1 MFLASVLISGR
12 EWLLPSAV
20 LALVALAVLAWSYR
34 RASGQGPLRAAC
46 FALKLLGFLA
56 LAACLLEPLWTTQRA
71 RPGANLVALVAD
83 NSQGLQIRDAG
94 ETRTRGEQL
103 RTLLTDATA
112 TWQPALDE
120 NFQVRRYSFDARLQ
134 SVRDFAELGFDGRST
149 ALRAALRTV
158 KERFANRP
166 LAAVVLF
173 TDGNA
178 TDLGDDALDLS
189 GLPPIYPVVIGRE
202 GAIRD
207 VSLHNVTVTQ
217 TAFEDAPVTVQADV
231 VSHGYAGTPLLAR
244 LLDAA
249 GRTVQEQTQRAAKD
263 GQPTVFRFN
272 FRPEQAGI
280 SFHRVTVFPK
290 DAPAAGTRTGVG
302 AGADAEA
309 TLANNRRDIVVDRGR
324 GPYRVLYV
332 AGRPNW
338 EFKFLNRAVAED
350 EQVQLVALLRI
361 AKREAKF
368 DFKGRK
374 GESSNPLFRGFGN
387 QSKEDVERYD
397 QPVFVRLNTRDEL
410 ELKGGF
416 PKVPED
422 LFGYHAIIVDDLEAE
437 FFGPDQMALVQRF
450 VSERGGG
457 FLMLGGAESFHD
469 GKFARTPI
477 GDMLPVYLDRAPIAA
492 GAGPARLAL
501 TREGWLQP
509 WVRLRSNEAEEKTRL
524 QAMPGFQVLNRVPEA
539 KPGASVLAMVA
550 DAEGNQLPAL
560 LAQRFGHGRTAALTI
575 GDFWRWGFQ
584 NENAHRDM
592 DKAWRQ
598 LVRWL
603 VSDVP
608 ARIEVQVVRQA
619 DDPSGAVHLLVRAR
633 DKKFQPLENATVALH
648 VRAFTHDAGATN
660 QTAAGLLNTRTN
672 RIRLQAEAAAT
683 EPGVFESAFVPRE
696 PGAYL
701 AEAIVTDAQ
710 GAEAGRAEVGWTT
723 DFAAEEFRSLQP
735 NRALLAE
742 IARKTGG
749 EIIPADKLVDFARS
763 LPNRKAPI
771 TEAMTQPLW
780 NQPLVFLLALACF
793 LAEWGLRRWKGMP

>member
-1 MFLASVLISGR
+1 MSLASVFLSGR
-12 EWLLPSAV
+12 EWLLPAAL
-20 LALVALAVLAWSYR
+20 LALAALAVLAWSYR
-34 RASGQGPLRAAC
+34 RARGQGALRAAC
-46 FALKLLGFLA
+46 FGLKLLGFLA
-56 LAACLLEPLWTTQRA
+56 LAACLLEPLWTSQRA

-94 ETRTRGEQL
+94 ETRTRGENL
-103 RTLLTDATA
+103 RTLLTDGSAS
-112 TWQPALDE
+112 WQPVLDE

-149 ALRAALRTV
+149 ALRGALRTV

-166 LAAVVLF
+166 LAAVLLF

-178 TDLGDDALDLS
+178 TDLGDDALDLA
-189 GLPPIYPVVIGRE
+189 GLPPIYPVVVGRE

-207 VSLHNVTVTQ
+207 VSLQNVTVTP
-217 TAFEDAPVTVQADV
+217 TAFEDAPVTVQAEV
-231 VSHGYAGTPLLAR
+231 VSHGFAGAPLVAR

-249 GRTVQEQTQRAAKD
+249 GRPVQEQIQRAAKD

-272 FRPEQAGI
+272 FRPERAGL

-290 DAPAAGTRTGVG
+290 DDAG
-302 AGADAEA
+302 AEA

-350 EQVQLVALLRI
+350 DQVQLIGLLRI

-368 DFKGRK
+368 EFKGRK

-387 QSKEDVERYD
+387 QSREDIERYD
-397 QPVFVRLNTRDEL
+397 QPVFIRFNTRDEL

-437 FFGPDQMALVQRF
+437 FFGPEQMALVQRF

-469 GKFARTPI
+469 GKYARTPI
-477 GDMLPVYLDRAPIAA
+477 GDMLPLYLDRARAEASA
-492 GAGPARLAL
+492 GTARLAL
-501 TREGWLQP
+501 SREGWLQP
-509 WVRLRSNEAEEKTRL
+509 WVRLRTNEAEEKTRL
-524 QAMPGFQVLNRVPEA
+524 KAMPEFHVFNRVPEA
-539 KPGASVLAMVA
+539 KPGASVLATVA
-550 DAEGNQLPAL
+550 DADGHQLPAL

-584 NENAHRDM
+584 DENAHRDM

-608 ARIEVQVVRQA
+608 ARIDLQVVRKT
-619 DDPSGAVHLLVRAR
+619 DDPSGAVRLLVRAR
-633 DKKFQPLENATVALH
+633 DKKFQPMENATIALH

-660 QTAAGLLNTRTN
+660 QTATGLLNTRTN
-672 RIRLQAEAAAT
+672 IIRLPAEASGA

-696 PGAYL
+696 PGTYL
-701 AEAIVTDAQ
+701 AEVVVTDSQ
-710 GAEAGRAEVGWTT
+710 GAEAGRAEAGWTT

-749 EIIPADKLVDFARS
+749 EIIAADKLAEFARN
-763 LPNRKAPI
+763 LPSRKMPI
-771 TEAMTQPLW
+771 TEAVTQPLW
-780 NQPLVFLLALACF
+780 NQAWVFLFALACF
-793 LAEWGLRRWKGMP
+793 VGEWGLRRWKGLP

>member
-1 MFLASVLISGR
+1 M
-12 EWLLPSAV
+12 
-20 LALVALAVLAWSYR
+20 
-34 RASGQGPLRAAC
+34 
-46 FALKLLGFLA
+46 
-56 LAACLLEPLWTTQRA
+56 
-71 RPGANLVALVAD
+71 
-83 NSQGLQIRDAG
+83 
-94 ETRTRGEQL
+94 
-103 RTLLTDATA
+103 
-112 TWQPALDE
+112 
-120 NFQVRRYSFDARLQ
+120 RRYAFDARLQ
-134 SVRDFAELGFDGRST
+134 SVRDFGELGFDGRST

-231 VSHGYAGTPLLAR
+231 VSHGYAGAPLVAH

-272 FRPEQAGI
+272 FRPEKAGI

-290 DAPAAGTRTGVG
+290 DAPAAGATVSAT
-302 AGADAEA
+302 ANADVEA

-437 FFGPDQMALVQRF
+437 FSD
-450 VSERGGG
+450 
-457 FLMLGGAESFHD
+457 
-469 GKFARTPI
+469 RT
-477 GDMLPVYLDRAPIAA
+477 R
-492 GAGPARLAL
+492 
-501 TREGWLQP
+501 
-509 WVRLRSNEAEEKTRL
+509 
-524 QAMPGFQVLNRVPEA
+524 
-539 KPGASVLAMVA
+539 
-550 DAEGNQLPAL
+550 
-560 LAQRFGHGRTAALTI
+560 
-575 GDFWRWGFQ
+575 WR
-584 NENAHRDM
+584 
-592 DKAWRQ
+592 
-598 LVRWL
+598 
-603 VSDVP
+603 
-608 ARIEVQVVRQA
+608 
-619 DDPSGAVHLLVRAR
+619 
-633 DKKFQPLENATVALH
+633 
-648 VRAFTHDAGATN
+648 
-660 QTAAGLLNTRTN
+660 
-672 RIRLQAEAAAT
+672 
-683 EPGVFESAFVPRE
+683 
-696 PGAYL
+696 
-701 AEAIVTDAQ
+701 
-710 GAEAGRAEVGWTT
+710 
-723 DFAAEEFRSLQP
+723 
-735 NRALLAE
+735 
-742 IARKTGG
+742 
-749 EIIPADKLVDFARS
+749 
-763 LPNRKAPI
+763 
-771 TEAMTQPLW
+771 
-780 NQPLVFLLALACF
+780 
-793 LAEWGLRRWKGMP
+793 

>member
-1 MFLASVLISGR
+1 MSLASVFLSGR
-12 EWLLPSAV
+12 EWLLPAAL
-20 LALVALAVLAWSYR
+20 LALAALGVLAWSYQ
-34 RASGQGPLRAAC
+34 RARGQGALRAAC

-56 LAACLLEPLWTTQRA
+56 LAACLLEPLWTSQRA
-71 RPGANLVALVAD
+71 RPGANLVAVVAD
-83 NSQGLQIRDAG
+83 NSQGLQIRDAN
-94 ETRTRGEQL
+94 EPRSRGDNL
-103 RTLLTDATA
+103 RALLTDATA
-112 TWQPALDE
+112 SWQPALDE

-134 SVRDFAELGFDGRST
+134 SVREFAELNFEGRST
-149 ALRAALRTV
+149 ALRGALRTL

-166 LAAVVLF
+166 LAAVLLF

-178 TDLGDDALDLS
+178 TDLGDDALDLA
-189 GLPPIYPVVIGRE
+189 GLPPIYPVVVGRE

-207 VSLHNVTVTQ
+207 VSLQNVTVTP
-217 TAFEDAPVTVQADV
+217 TAFEDAPVTVQAEV
-231 VSHGYAGTPLLAR
+231 VSHGFAGAPLVAR

-249 GRTVQEQTQRAAKD
+249 GRTVQEQIQRAAKD

-272 FRPEQAGI
+272 FRPERAGL

-290 DAPAAGTRTGVG
+290 DDAG
-302 AGADAEA
+302 AEA

-350 EQVQLVALLRI
+350 DQVQLVGLLRI

-368 DFKGRK
+368 EFKGRK

-387 QSKEDVERYD
+387 QSKEDIERYD
-397 QPVFVRLNTRDEL
+397 QPVFIRFNTRDEL

-437 FFGPDQMALVQRF
+437 FFGPEQMALVQRF

-457 FLMLGGAESFHD
+457 FLMLGGAESFQD
-469 GKFARTPI
+469 GKYARTPI
-477 GDMLPVYLDRAPIAA
+477 GDMLPLYLDRATAAANA
-492 GAGPARLAL
+492 GAARLAL
-501 TREGWLQP
+501 SREGWLQP
-509 WVRLRSNEAEEKTRL
+509 WVRLRANEADEKTRL
-524 QAMPGFQVLNRVPEA
+524 KAMPEFHVFNRVPEA

-550 DAEGNQLPAL
+550 DGEGHQLPAL

-584 NENAHRDM
+584 DENAHRDM

-608 ARIEVQVVRQA
+608 ARIDLQVVRKA
-619 DDPSGAVHLLVRAR
+619 DDPSGAVRLLVRAR
-633 DKKFQPLENATVALH
+633 DKKFQPMDNATLALQ

-660 QTAAGLLNTRTN
+660 QTATGLLNTRTN
-672 RIRLQAEAAAT
+672 VIRLPAEASAT

-701 AEAIVTDAQ
+701 AEVVVTDAQ
-710 GAEAGRAEVGWTT
+710 GAEAGRAEAGWTT

-749 EIIPADKLVDFARS
+749 EIIAADKLGDFARS

-771 TEAMTQPLW
+771 TEAVTLPLW
-780 NQPLVFLLALACF
+780 NQAWVFLFALVCF
-793 LAEWGLRRWKGMP
+793 VSEWGLRRWKGLP